1 MDSYTQF
8 CPIAKATEVIGR
20 RWMLLVLRELLCGS
34 HKFNDIHRG
43 VPKMSRTLLSKRLDE
58 LEEEGMLD
66 RRPTTDGYPE
76 YHLTTSGEAIRPI
89 VMDLGGWGKRWVG
102 KGITEQD
109 LDAGLVMWDVQ
120 RRIVH
125 DQLPDTRVVIY
136 FNFVDAPRK
145 YREFWLILDRDAV
158 DLCLKDP
165 GYDHD
170 IYVATDVATFTKVW
184 IGDMDIHRVMQNGSL
199 SVSGPRKLCA
209 RFPHWLG
216 LSVFAGIR
224 REYAS

>member
-58 LEEEGMLD
+58 LEEEGMIE
-66 RRPTTDGYPE
+66 RRQSGDGYPE
-76 YHLTTSGEAIRPI
+76 YHLTNSGEAIRPI
-89 VMDLGGWGKRWVG
+89 VMDLGNWGKRWVG
-102 KGITEQD
+102 TGITEQD
-109 LDAGLVMWDVQ
+109 LDAGLLMWDVQ
-120 RRIVH
+120 RRILH
-125 DQLPDTRVVIY
+125 DQLPETRVVIY
-136 FNFVDAPRK
+136 FNFADAPRK

-170 IYVATDVATFTKVW
+170 IYVATDVATFTRVW
-184 IGDMDIHRVMQNGSL
+184 IGDMDIHRVMQNGAF
-199 SVSGPRKLCA
+199 SVSGPRKLCS

-224 REYAS
+224 RENI